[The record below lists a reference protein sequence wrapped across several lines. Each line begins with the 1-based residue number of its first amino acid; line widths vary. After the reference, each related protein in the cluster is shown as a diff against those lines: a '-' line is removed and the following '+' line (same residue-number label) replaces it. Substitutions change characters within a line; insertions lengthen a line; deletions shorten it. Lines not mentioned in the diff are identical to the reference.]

1 MCYKCCDHFRR
12 CTIVLLN
19 EDFHTSFVKKSNSM
33 TLYLRVYLDMSV
45 YAKNQDV
52 QQLGPWETIK
62 NVENL
67 EFDANGI

>member
-1 MCYKCCDHFRR
+1 
-12 CTIVLLN
+12 
-19 EDFHTSFVKKSNSM
+19 M

-67 EFDANGI
+67 VFETNGI